1 MVLGAGG
8 EGPEQFRGAERHKGN
23 RPCVVQIAGEAVH
36 RQVEDRQNGDS
47 VHNGDGRNADGHV
60 PVDDRLL
67 RWPGR
72 ILHDV
77 GLALFHP
84 QRQGRRPVR
93 DQVQVEQLDGFQRDG
108 KPHQHRT
115 EDDQDLAD
123 VAGQQ
128 EVNELADIG
137 IDDSSLF
144 DRRNDAG
151 EVVVRQDHVRR
162 LLRDVGA
169 GDPHR
174 HTDVRPLER
183 RRIVHAVSGHRDD
196 MAPCLEGV
204 DDLRFVRRG
213 NTAADIHPV
222 GLRGK
227 LLIAHLIQLGS
238 GQDQAAC
245 CQKPDLAGDRF
256 RGIPVVSRHHDA
268 LESGAGGQL
277 HRLDHFRPRRI
288 DHPQQADK
296 GEILFNLVAVAVFR
310 DILQRAASH
319 PQDPQCTG
327 RHRTILL
334 EDFPA
339 LVLGE
344 GNRFAASEIGAA
356 ELQNNV
362 RRPLDEC
369 GHRGVVESLGSETPM
384 VALFV
389 AVDRGHS
396 FPFRIERDFSH
407 ARQSLLHLLAP
418 EAGLGR
424 SDRHRPFRRIA
435 DDPPVFGAGIILLL
449 LQI

>member
-128 EVNELADIG
+128 EVNELADVG

-238 GQDQAAC
+238 GQDQAAW
-245 CQKPDLAGDRF
+245 G
-256 RGIPVVSRHHDA
+256 
-268 LESGAGGQL
+268 
-277 HRLDHFRPRRI
+277 
-288 DHPQQADK
+288 
-296 GEILFNLVAVAVFR
+296 
-310 DILQRAASH
+310 
-319 PQDPQCTG
+319 
-327 RHRTILL
+327 
-334 EDFPA
+334 
-339 LVLGE
+339 
-344 GNRFAASEIGAA
+344 
-356 ELQNNV
+356 
-362 RRPLDEC
+362 
-369 GHRGVVESLGSETPM
+369 
-384 VALFV
+384 
-389 AVDRGHS
+389 
-396 FPFRIERDFSH
+396 
-407 ARQSLLHLLAP
+407 
-418 EAGLGR
+418 
-424 SDRHRPFRRIA
+424 
-435 DDPPVFGAGIILLL
+435 
-449 LQI
+449 